1 MIEKLEKIIEQ
12 VKIELSLIKNL
23 TDLENFRIKYLGRK
37 GELTSFL
44 RELKYLP
51 VEQRRIIG
59 KKANEF
65 KEYLEGIIEEKKHF
79 LKEERKEVFFDYTLP
94 GRKFWLGHKHP
105 LTQVMEECIDIL
117 VRMGFKEA
125 QGPEIEDEW
134 YNFTAL
140 NIPPLHPA
148 RDMFSTF
155 YLPDGRLLRS
165 HTSPVQIRVMEKEK
179 PPIRIIAPG
188 RVFRPDNFD
197 ASHSPVF
204 HQIEGLYVD
213 SDVTFLDLKA
223 TIEEFCRLLFGKGEI
238 IKFTPSYF
246 PFTEPSAE
254 VSISCLKCLGKGC
267 DRCRNKGFLEI
278 LGCGMVHPQVL
289 KNVNI
294 HPEIYSGFAFGL
306 GVERITMIKF
316 QIDDI
321 RLFYQNDIRFLSHF

>member
-1 MIEKLEKIIEQ
+1 LNEELERIIKAAEE
-12 VKIELSLIKNL
+12 ELSLIKDL
-23 TDLENFRIKYLGRK
+23 TALENFRIKYLGKK
-37 GELTSFL
+37 GELTNFL
-44 RELKYLP
+44 RKIKDLSIEEKRTL
-51 VEQRRIIG
+51 G

-65 KEYLEGIIEEKKHF
+65 KEYLEKVIEEKRGL
-79 LKEERKEVFFDYTLP
+79 LKEEKREVFFDYTLP

-105 LTQVMEECIDIL
+105 ITQVMEECIDIF
-117 VRMGFKEA
+117 VRMGFKEE

-134 YNFTAL
+134 HNFTAL

-165 HTSPVQIRVMEKEK
+165 HTSPVQIRVMEREK

-188 RVFRPDNFD
+188 RVFRPDDFD

-213 SDVTFLDLKA
+213 TDVTFLDLKA
-223 TIEEFCRLLFGKGEI
+223 TLEEFCHLFFGKEVI

-267 DRCRNKGFLEI
+267 PRCRGKGFLEI

-294 HPEIYSGFAFGL
+294 DPEVYSGFAFGL
-306 GVERITMIKF
+306 GVERLAMIKF

-321 RLFYQNDIRFLSHF
+321 RLFYQNDLRFLSQF

>member
-1 MIEKLEKIIEQ
+1 LIEKLEKIIEQ
-12 VKIELSLIKNL
+12 AKAEAELIKNL
-23 TDLENFRIKYLGRK
+23 IDLENFRIRYLGRK
-37 GELTSFL
+37 GELTTFL
-44 RELKYLP
+44 RSLKNLP
-51 VEQRRIIG
+51 LEERKIIG

-65 KEYLEGIIEEKKHF
+65 KEYLERIIEEKRQI
-79 LKEERKEVFFDYTLP
+79 LKEEKKEIFFDYTLP

-105 LTQVMEECIDIL
+105 LTQVMEECLDIL
-117 VRMGFKEA
+117 IKMGFKEE

-134 YNFTAL
+134 HNFTAL
-140 NIPPLHPA
+140 NIPSLHPA

-165 HTSPVQIRVMEKEK
+165 HTSPVQIRVMERET
-179 PPIRIIAPG
+179 PPIRIVAPG
-188 RVFRPDNFD
+188 RVFRPDDFD

-213 SDVTFLDLKA
+213 TDVTFLDLKA
-223 TIEEFCRLLFGKGEI
+223 TIEEFCRLLFDKKVI

-254 VSISCLKCLGKGC
+254 VAISCLKCLGKGC
-267 DRCRNKGFLEI
+267 ERCRNRGFLEI

-294 HPEIYSGFAFGL
+294 NPEIYSGFAFGL
-306 GVERITMIKF
+306 GVERLAMIKF

-321 RLFYQNDIRFLSHF
+321 RLFYQNDIRFLSQF

>member
-1 MIEKLEKIIEQ
+1 MIEELEKIIQE
-12 VKIELSLIKNL
+12 VEKEFSLINNL

-37 GELTSFL
+37 GVLTTFL
-44 RELKYLP
+44 RKIKDLSIEEKK
-51 VEQRRIIG
+51 IIG
-59 KKANEF
+59 KRANDF
-65 KEYLEGIIEEKKHF
+65 KEYLEKIIEEKKVS
-79 LKEERKEVFFDYTLP
+79 LKKEKIEVSFDYTLP

-105 LTQVMEECIDIL
+105 ITQVMEECIDIF
-117 VRMGFKEA
+117 VRMGFKEE

-134 YNFTAL
+134 HNFTAL

-165 HTSPVQIRVMEKEK
+165 HTSPVQIRVMERER

-188 RVFRPDNFD
+188 RVFRPDDFD

-204 HQIEGLYVD
+204 YQIEGLYVD
-213 SDVTFLDLKA
+213 TDVTFLDLK
-223 TIEEFCRLLFGKGEI
+223 TTVEEFCRMLFGKEVI

-254 VSISCLKCLGKGC
+254 VSISCLNCLGKGC
-267 DRCRNKGFLEI
+267 ERCRNKGFLEI

-294 HPEIYSGFAFGL
+294 DPEIYSGFAFGL

-321 RLFYQNDIRFLSHF
+321 RLFYQNDIRFLSQF

>member
-1 MIEKLEKIIEQ
+1 MTEELERIIHEIEKEF
-12 VKIELSLIKNL
+12 SLINNL

-37 GELTSFL
+37 GRLTIFL
-44 RELKYLP
+44 KKIKDLSIEEKK
-51 VEQRRIIG
+51 IIG
-59 KKANEF
+59 KKANDF
-65 KEYLEGIIEEKKHF
+65 KKYLEKIIEEKKGY
-79 LKEERKEVFFDYTLP
+79 LKEEKIPVSFDYTLP

-105 LTQVMEECIDIL
+105 ITQVMEECIDIF
-117 VRMGFKEA
+117 VRMGFKEE

-134 YNFTAL
+134 HNFTAL

-188 RVFRPDNFD
+188 RVFRPDDFD

-213 SDVTFLDLKA
+213 QDTTFLDLKA
-223 TIEEFCRLLFGKGEI
+223 TVEEFCRIFFGKETI

-254 VSISCLKCLGKGC
+254 VSISCLNCLGKGC
-267 DRCRNKGFLEI
+267 ERCRNKGFLEI

-294 HPEIYSGFAFGL
+294 DPEVYTGFAFGL
-306 GVERITMIKF
+306 GVERLAMIKF

-321 RLFYQNDIRFLSHF
+321 RLFYQNDIRFLSQF

>member
-1 MIEKLEKIIEQ
+1 MIEELEKIIQEAE
-12 VKIELSLIKNL
+12 KEFSLIDNL

-37 GELTSFL
+37 GLLTTFL
-44 RELKYLP
+44 RKIKDLSIEEK
-51 VEQRRIIG
+51 RSIG
-59 KKANEF
+59 KRANEF
-65 KEYLEGIIEEKKHF
+65 KEYLEKIIEEKKVS
-79 LKEERKEVFFDYTLP
+79 LKEEKIEISFDYTLP

-105 LTQVMEECIDIL
+105 ITQVMEECIDIF
-117 VRMGFKEA
+117 VRMGFKEE

-134 YNFTAL
+134 HNFTAL

-165 HTSPVQIRVMEKEK
+165 HTSPVQIRVMEREK

-188 RVFRPDNFD
+188 RVFRPDDFD

-213 SDVTFLDLKA
+213 TDVTFLELKA
-223 TIEEFCRLLFGKGEI
+223 TLEEFCRILFGKEVI

-254 VSISCLKCLGKGC
+254 VSISCLNCLGKGC
-267 DRCRNKGFLEI
+267 ERCRNKGFLEI

-294 HPEIYSGFAFGL
+294 DPEIYSGFAFGL
-306 GVERITMIKF
+306 GVERLAMIKF

-321 RLFYQNDIRFLSHF
+321 RLFYQNDIRFLSQF